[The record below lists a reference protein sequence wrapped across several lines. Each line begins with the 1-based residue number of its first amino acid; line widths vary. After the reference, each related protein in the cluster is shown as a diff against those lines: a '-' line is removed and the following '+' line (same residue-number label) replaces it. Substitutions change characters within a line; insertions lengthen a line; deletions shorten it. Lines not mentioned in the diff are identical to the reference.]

1 MINIRECKI
10 ISKAEAS
17 IETREF
23 CQLLIDNLNQI
34 ETSVTDADCK
44 KAIQKIRRGSY
55 IPHYSK
61 TELRLDLVFEDKVGV
76 VSSMGTTAIISRRML
91 SALYHY
97 NAGTISEVVF
107 VAHSPANAWYQN
119 NAKKPKK
126 VNGNGNRATSESLL
140 NLIEEISESI
150 DLPITVIEL
159 TDSICLDEYNNH
171 FSHKRI

>member
-1 MINIRECKI
+1 MRECKI
-10 ISKAEAS
+10 ISKIDGSVES
-17 IETREF
+17 REV

-34 ETSVTDADCK
+34 EGSVMDADCK
-44 KAIQKIRRGSY
+44 RAIQKIRRGSY
-55 IPHYSK
+55 IPKYSK
-61 TELRLDLVFEDKVGV
+61 AELRLDLVFEDKVGV

-91 SALYHY
+91 SALYHF
-97 NAGTISEVVF
+97 NARTISEIIF
-107 VAHSPANAWYQN
+107 IAHSPANAWYQN

-159 TDSICLDEYNNH
+159 TDSICLEEYNIH
-171 FSHKRI
+171 FSYK

>member
-1 MINIRECKI
+1 MINIREYKI
-10 ISKAEAS
+10 ISKTEAS
-17 IETREF
+17 VESRKI
-23 CQLLIDNLNQI
+23 CQLLVENLNQI
-34 ETSVTDADCK
+34 EDIVMDADCK

-55 IPHYSK
+55 IPKYSK

-91 SALYHY
+91 AALYHY
-97 NAGTISEVVF
+97 NSGTISEIIF

-126 VNGNGNRATSESLL
+126 VNGNGNRATSESLIG
-140 NLIEEISESI
+140 LIEEISESI

-159 TDSICLDEYNNH
+159 TDKICFDEFNYH
-171 FSHKRI
+171 FHRP